1 MKLFYLIICTCFL
14 FSSCSRKWKQ
24 PTNCSFT
31 LNYSDDSGSTKN
43 EITSSVYYTES
54 IQFTGIRE
62 QAGDVSL
69 SKTIDKQINGNND
82 ELVDFDLPQGT
93 YTSLDAHLKLSRN
106 SSSAHTMR
114 VNGKHIFSDGS
125 FSNFQIELNS
135 DIVISGPS
143 FDTDGTNSVI
153 LNKKVDRNAQ
163 IEFDLNSLLDGA
175 PEAYWVA
182 ASSGSGTIVVDSSS
196 NASLYLY
203 IITNISDYLEVR
215 FI

>member
-1 MKLFYLIICTCFL
+1 MKPFYLVICACLL
-14 FSSCSRKWKQ
+14 FTSCSRKWKQ

-31 LNYSDDSGSTKN
+31 LNYSDDNNSTKN
-43 EITSSVYYTES
+43 EIYSSVYFTES
-54 IQFTGIRE
+54 IRFTGARE
-62 QAGDVSL
+62 QAGDVNL

-82 ELVDFDLPQGT
+82 EMVEFDLPQGT

-106 SSSAHTMR
+106 PSSAHTMR
-114 VNGKHIFSDGS
+114 INGKHIFSDGS
-125 FSNFQIELNS
+125 FSNFQFELNS
-135 DIVISGPS
+135 DVVISGPS

-175 PEAYWVA
+175 PEAYWVT
-182 ASSGSGTIVVDSSS
+182 ASSGPGTIVVDSGS

-215 FI
+215 FL